1 MTIISNAK
9 VEVLNNNSNNFKM
22 FIYRFKNILFS
33 NGTDQS
39 SNAKKKVYACLVSS
53 SWIKLSWFCSY
64 ELWRPIATFPW
75 GTVWMLLRSS
85 WWHYKVAWN
94 TVQMS
99 WKLYS
104 ETSSKGTYYSQC
116 FHNWPFKITNVT
128 IRCQNNEMSST
139 KSWVGC
145 LLKVSEL
152 FILFAENSQILHEI
166 SVISILLTL
175 MYLVALNMLVNNQ
188 LNSLSNSTHHCGQ

>member
-1 MTIISNAK
+1 
-9 VEVLNNNSNNFKM
+9 M
-22 FIYRFKNILFS
+22 FIYRFKNTQFS
-33 NGTDQS
+33 NGTGQS

-75 GTVWMLLRSS
+75 GIVWMSPHWS

-104 ETSSKGTYYSQC
+104 ETSSKGTYYSQL
-116 FHNWPFKITNVT
+116 FLVYYLFKWPRLPSWISYACIFLALNTETFFKI
-128 IRCQNNEMSST
+128 
-139 KSWVGC
+139 WVWMIC
-145 LLKVSEL
+145 
-152 FILFAENSQILHEI
+152 F
-166 SVISILLTL
+166 
-175 MYLVALNMLVNNQ
+175 
-188 LNSLSNSTHHCGQ
+188 